1 MSPTTKCINLMPK
14 RSANHYRYFYIFP
27 AMLDQIIW
35 FENNTLKSR
44 TKSGDY
50 VNCITVDYQFMLN
63 Y

>member
-1 MSPTTKCINLMPK
+1 MPK
-14 RSANHYRYFYIFP
+14 RSANHYRYFYVFP
-27 AMLDQIIW
+27 AMLDQIIL

-44 TKSGDY
+44 TKPGDY